1 LKQFV
6 AARGSE
12 NGLYIVIRFFINLP
26 NCLYIKKDCDFLQS
40 YGKTREKPNFFD
52 YFLMDIPLR
61 RKGCFFIV
69 KDDEKVLRFSL
80 IFTII
85 SYLCTQIAIL

>member
-1 LKQFV
+1 MQFI
-6 AARGSE
+6 AECGIE
-12 NGLYIVIRFFINLP
+12 YGCQIVTQIFLNSP
-26 NCLYIKKDCDFLQS
+26 DCLYIKKFCKFFQS
-40 YGKTREKPNFFD
+40 YEKTREKPNFFD

-69 KDDEKVLRFSL
+69 KDDEKVLRFSF